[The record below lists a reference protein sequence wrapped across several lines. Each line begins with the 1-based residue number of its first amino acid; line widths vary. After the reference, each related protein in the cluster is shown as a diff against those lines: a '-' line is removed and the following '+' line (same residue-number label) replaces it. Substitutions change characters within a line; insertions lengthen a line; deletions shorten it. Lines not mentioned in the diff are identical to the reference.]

1 MQRDQKKRKQVDL
14 STKLELIKH
23 IDAGNSIRATA
34 EKFGVSKG
42 TVQAAKASR
51 DVLLKEAESNRSLSK
66 ARIVKQSDVNVILW
80 RWFST
85 ARANGYPISGP
96 ILQEKAKQIAVELG
110 IDVTDFGASEGWLQK
125 WKQRNNVRSYKV
137 CGESGNVDLERA
149 GQWKSCL
156 ETVLTGYDLKNVF
169 NMDETGFFFRA
180 LPDSS
185 LNHVKEL
192 CKGGKQGKDRVTV
205 ALTCSAMGEKLSPWI
220 IGKSKNPRSFRGQ
233 DLTKFKVKYANSAKA
248 WMTNP
253 IFNQYLKDLD
263 EHFKRKGRMILLFVD
278 NAPVHIIDEKTVLTN
293 VEVRFFPPNLTSV
306 LQPLDAGIIRSLKAL
321 ARKFEVL
328 SILANIDENASV
340 HASEF
345 AKKLT
350 VFDAIKF
357 IDKSW
362 SMVTEETV
370 VKCFARCGFVVNERT
385 DIQLNEVV
393 AQEEELASLASRI
406 GIRGE
411 QLVLEEQLPEF
422 EVVEENSLIRQLVE
436 EHTDKN
442 DDDDPEEIVAVYT
455 PEEKQPVITISQ
467 AKGMVTELIAFAKEH
482 SLFSEEL
489 DLLNLNA
496 TVKQLFNSSLK
507 QATIQQ
513 FFH

>member
-1 MQRDQKKRKQVDL
+1 MQREQKKRKVVDI
-14 STKLELIKH
+14 STKLAIVKH
-23 IDAGNSIRATA
+23 LDQGNSIRSTA

-51 DVLLKEAESNRSLSK
+51 DGLLQEAESNRSLSK
-66 ARIVKQSDVNVILW
+66 ARIVKQSDINVILW
-80 RWFST
+80 RWFYT
-85 ARANGYPISGP
+85 ARARGYPISGP
-96 ILQEKAKQIAVELG
+96 ILQEKAKQIAGELG
-110 IDVTDFGASEGWLQK
+110 IEATDFTASEGWLQK

-137 CGESGNVDLERA
+137 SGESGHVDLERA

-156 ETVLTGYDLKNVF
+156 ESMLTGYDLKNVF

-180 LPDSS
+180 LPDSTLS
-185 LNHVKEL
+185 HIKDS

-205 ALTCSAMGEKLSPWI
+205 ALTCSAMGEKLPPWI

-233 DLTKFKVKYANSAKA
+233 DMTKFKIKYAHRKA

-263 EHFKRKGRMILLFVD
+263 EHFKRNGRKILLFVD
-278 NAPVHIIDEKTVLTN
+278 NAPVHIVDEKTVLTN
-293 VEVRFFPPNLTSV
+293 LEVRFFPPNLTSV

-328 SILANIDENASV
+328 SILGNIDDNVFV

-350 VFDAIKF
+350 VLDAIKF

-362 SMVTEETV
+362 SLVTKETV
-370 VKCFARCGFVVNERT
+370 MKCFALCGFIVNDRGDNDVN
-385 DIQLNEVV
+385 DIV
-393 AQEEELASLASRI
+393 AQEDEMASLASRL
-406 GIRGE
+406 GIERD
-411 QLVLEEQLPEF
+411 QLVLEEHLPEF
-422 EVVEENSLIRQLVE
+422 EVVEEQNLIRQLVQ
-436 EHTDKN
+436 EHTDQN
-442 DDDDPEEIVAVYT
+442 DDDEPEDIIMEYT
-455 PEEKQPVITISQ
+455 PAEEQPVITISQ
-467 AKGMVTELIAFAKEH
+467 AKSMVTDLIAFTKKH

-489 DLLNLNA
+489 DLLNLSA
-496 TVKQLFNSSLK
+496 TVKQLYNASLK